1 MSTADN
7 NKRTELGA
15 LGEFGIIDR
24 IAENFKTHKQAS
36 TALGIGDDAALID
49 CGDFYQVISTDMLVE
64 GIHFDLSY
72 MPLQHLGFKSVS
84 VNISDIAAMNAIP
97 KQITVNVAL
106 SNRFS
111 VEAVDAIYDGIQKAC
126 DTFGVDLVGGDTTSS
141 PGGLMISITA
151 IGTAE
156 KDTVVKRSGAS
167 SGDIICATGDL
178 GAAYIGLQVLMREK
192 AEFKANPNMQPKLE
206 QYDYVV
212 GRQLRPM
219 ARMDVIHELG
229 KLGVVPTAM
238 MDISDGLASELMHI
252 SKQSN
257 VGVNVFEDK
266 LPIHQITYENAVEF
280 QLDPVIAAMNGG
292 EDYELLFCIKQDDY
306 EKIKNLP
313 DVHTIG
319 YIQDLE
325 KGRNLVSKQ
334 GNVYPLKAQG
344 FTHM

>member
-24 IAENFKTHKQAS
+24 IAKNFKTHKQAS

-126 DTFGVDLVGGDTTSS
+126 DTFGVDLVGEI
-141 PGGLMISITA
+141 P
-151 IGTAE
+151 
-156 KDTVVKRSGAS
+156 
-167 SGDIICATGDL
+167 
-178 GAAYIGLQVLMREK
+178 
-192 AEFKANPNMQPKLE
+192 
-206 QYDYVV
+206 
-212 GRQLRPM
+212 
-219 ARMDVIHELG
+219 
-229 KLGVVPTAM
+229 
-238 MDISDGLASELMHI
+238 
-252 SKQSN
+252 
-257 VGVNVFEDK
+257 
-266 LPIHQITYENAVEF
+266 LP
-280 QLDPVIAAMNGG
+280 LPV
-292 EDYELLFCIKQDDY
+292 D
-306 EKIKNLP
+306 
-313 DVHTIG
+313 
-319 YIQDLE
+319 
-325 KGRNLVSKQ
+325 
-334 GNVYPLKAQG
+334 
-344 FTHM
+344 